1 MILMLIK
8 YESLKKNHMAQIMHL
23 NTLLDIMT
31 MMPLEHYIQNFQK
44 WLVILIYSMKI
55 KIKIKKNKIK

>member
-8 YESLKKNHMAQIMHL
+8 YESLEKNHMGQIMHL

-31 MMPLEHYIQNFQK
+31 MMPLDHYIQNVQK
-44 WLVILIYSMKI
+44 
-55 KIKIKKNKIK
+55 

>member
-1 MILMLIK
+1 MILMLVK

-31 MMPLEHYIQNFQK
+31 MMPLDHYIQNFQK
-44 WLVILIYSMKI
+44 
-55 KIKIKKNKIK
+55 

>member
-8 YESLKKNHMAQIMHL
+8 YESLEKNHMGQIMHL

-31 MMPLEHYIQNFQK
+31 MMPLDHYIQNVQK

-55 KIKIKKNKIK
+55 KIKIKKK